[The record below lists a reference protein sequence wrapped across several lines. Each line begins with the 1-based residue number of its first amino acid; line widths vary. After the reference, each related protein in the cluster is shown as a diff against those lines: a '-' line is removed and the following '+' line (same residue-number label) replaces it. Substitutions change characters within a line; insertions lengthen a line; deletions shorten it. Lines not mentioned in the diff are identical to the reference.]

1 MNLRV
6 KAQKCCC
13 FDYKIINCL
22 FFTFFKKYEYWE
34 TMKIYIK
41 KWTKDAKLPT
51 RSHKDD
57 AGYDCYV
64 RSFKKP
70 IVENGNKKLMDVN
83 VDEYTLKPL
92 ERIGCPLGFAT
103 VIPVGYYA
111 AVAPRSGNALWKG
124 LSIVNTPGTID
135 AGYRNEWMAI
145 IVNLSN
151 EDVIIKKNEKICQFI
166 IRKLPETELIEVEDL
181 SDSDRGLGGFGSTG
195 VDIKK

>member
-1 MNLRV
+1 
-6 KAQKCCC
+6 
-13 FDYKIINCL
+13 
-22 FFTFFKKYEYWE
+22 
-34 TMKIYIK
+34 MKIYIK
-41 KWTKDAKLPT
+41 KWAEDSKLPT

-64 RSFKKP
+64 RCFKKP
-70 IVENGNKKLMDVN
+70 DVKEGKKQLIDLD

-103 VIPVGYYA
+103 AIPIGYYA

-151 EDVIIKKNEKICQFI
+151 EEVTIKKHEKICQFI
-166 IRKLPETELIEVEDL
+166 IRKLPETELELVKDL
-181 SDSDRGLGGFGSTG
+181 PQSDRGLGGFGSTG
-195 VDIKK
+195 IHLKK